1 MIITVVQT
9 NGNTLW
15 QYLLHF
21 AQILHPVILF
31 QNPTS
36 FSTGLVL
43 QRKSHNVSIKLNHY
57 KALKRLFTQK
67 DVIMSS

>member
-9 NGNTLW
+9 NCNTLW

-21 AQILHPVILF
+21 TRMLHPVILF

-36 FSTGLVL
+36 FYTGLVL
-43 QRKSHNVSIKLNHY
+43 QRKSHIISDKKLYHY
-57 KALKRLFTQK
+57 KALKGWFAPK
-67 DVIMSS
+67 M